1 MIGGLR
7 SSGLRAA
14 IVIPERPR
22 GSGDGAS
29 HLVLGE
35 YGRLDRE
42 VGAGECLLSALS
54 AVGSAYSV
62 QWISGVALSC
72 CLGKRSACSSAKVVG
87 SRTLDARSFLGID
100 MSQSVREIDVLMAL
114 CASFE

>member
-1 MIGGLR
+1 MIGSLC

-35 YGRLDRE
+35 YGRLDRA

-54 AVGSAYSV
+54 AVGSAHAVAADQCELHSPAG
-62 QWISGVALSC
+62 SGIEAHAQAQ
-72 CLGKRSACSSAKVVG
+72 R
-87 SRTLDARSFLGID
+87 
-100 MSQSVREIDVLMAL
+100 
-114 CASFE
+114 